1 MEDLADV
8 YECDQVINK
17 LKSNLNDNNNNN
29 INNEIL
35 IELLKNSFKGYSL
48 IFIVIQLY
56 C

>member
-1 MEDLADV
+1 M
-8 YECDQVINK
+8 YKCDQVINK
-17 LKSNLNDNNNNN
+17 LKSNLNNNNNII

-35 IELLKNSFKGYSL
+35 IKLLKDSFKEYLL